1 MTPTEKT
8 VYAAI
13 KAAAHEGRI
22 CPSNVELGM
31 LLDCRS
37 KGTPSAAIAALERDG
52 HIIVQRFNSAR
63 LVTFPGADGLS
74 TADPFL
80 STRAGSKRIA
90 HVGGGRTGGM
100 RALRDDFTA
109 ARPDACSFCGMRP
122 DIAACGCKP
131 RATGITVLRG
141 KLPRDLAA

>member
-1 MTPTEKT
+1 MSPTEKT
-8 VYAAI
+8 IFAAI
-13 KAAAHEGRI
+13 KAAAREGRV
-22 CPSNVELGM
+22 CPTNVELGM

-37 KGTPSAAIAALERDG
+37 IGTPSKAIQNLERDG

-80 STRAGSKRIA
+80 STRAGSKRID
-90 HVGGGRTGGM
+90 HVGGGRTGGT

-122 DIAACGCKP
+122 DVAACSCKP

>member
-1 MTPTEKT
+1 MSPTEKT
-8 VYAAI
+8 IFAAI
-13 KAAAHEGRI
+13 KAAAREGRV
-22 CPSNVELGM
+22 CPTNVELGM

-37 KGTPSAAIAALERDG
+37 IGTPSKAIQNLERDG

-80 STRAGSKRIA
+80 STRAGSKAIA
-90 HVGGGRTGGM
+90 HVGRGR
-100 RALRDDFTA
+100 AARDDFTA

-122 DIAACGCKP
+122 DVASCTCKP

>member
-1 MTPTEKT
+1 MNPTEKIIF
-8 VYAAI
+8 AAI
-13 KAAAHEGRI
+13 KAAAREGRV
-22 CPSNVELGM
+22 CPTNVELGM
-31 LLDCRS
+31 LLDCKS
-37 KGTPSAAIAALERDG
+37 IGTPSKAIQTLERDG

-80 STRAGSKRIA
+80 TTRAASKRID
-90 HVGGGRTGGM
+90 HVGRGR
-100 RALRDDFTA
+100 AARDDFTA

-122 DIAACGCKP
+122 DIAACSCKP

-141 KLPRDLAA
+141 RLPQGMAA